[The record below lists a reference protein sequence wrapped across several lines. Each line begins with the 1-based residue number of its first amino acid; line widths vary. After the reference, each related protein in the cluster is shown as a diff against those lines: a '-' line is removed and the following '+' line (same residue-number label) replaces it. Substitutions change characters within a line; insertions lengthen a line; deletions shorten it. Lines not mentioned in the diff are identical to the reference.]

1 LHPPTAFF
9 ADYAAKKFTVSACD
23 GFYMI
28 VQINKTTVTGNRPVI
43 FAGLAGIFQLSEFL
57 PGVFQVGVI

>member
-1 LHPPTAFF
+1 
-9 ADYAAKKFTVSACD
+9 
-23 GFYMI
+23 MI
-28 VQINKTTVTGNRPVI
+28 VQINKTTVTDNRPVI